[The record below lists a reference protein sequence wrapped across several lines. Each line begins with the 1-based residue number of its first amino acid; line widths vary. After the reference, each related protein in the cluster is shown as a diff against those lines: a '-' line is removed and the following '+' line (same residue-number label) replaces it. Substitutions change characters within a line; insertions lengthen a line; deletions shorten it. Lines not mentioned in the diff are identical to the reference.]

1 MVHRKEIYR
10 TAAYEVHIVGAPI
23 PGLRDLYHA
32 LLRVPWWAAFL
43 IIVGGY
49 LALNAIFALLF
60 YAIGGVANAQAGSFL
75 DAFFFSVQTMGTIGY
90 GTMYPATR
98 AANILVV

>member
-1 MVHRKEIYR
+1 MKKPYRKELYR
-10 TAAYEVHIVGAPI
+10 TEAYNIHVIGVPA

-49 LALNAIFALLF
+49 LSLNVIFALL
-60 YAIGGVANAQAGSFL
+60 
-75 DAFFFSVQTMGTIGY
+75 
-90 GTMYPATR
+90 
-98 AANILVV
+98 